1 MMVRVFRHHISL
13 YAILLAFSEMA
24 LFSLIAFVMANTVFR
39 NLDLSAHGIDL
50 NVLVAVLALSVF
62 VTVCSIGFYS
72 SRATLRGGFRATQWV
87 AAFLLVSF
95 VLGVIFLVLW
105 WLFNPGARFPVSGWI
120 TAVALYAV
128 AAVCVR
134 FLFEGVMRDRKML
147 RKRVLVLGTGTQ
159 AEKIHEVT
167 EGNKQNLFEIA
178 GYLSFGRKDESCD
191 VYPILSENLR
201 TDRYALADFA
211 SSNDIDEI
219 VVTLRDRRRPQGK
232 LGDGLPI
239 WEMMDCKLRGIQIT
253 EFANFWERELGKVD
267 LKTIRPSWIIFSDG
281 FRVSVPKRVVKRI
294 FDVVVSG
301 LFVLTMLPIMLLTII
316 AIKLDSRG
324 PIFYSQERVGRDGK
338 VFSVMK
344 FRSMRTDAEKA
355 GAQWAQKNDNRV
367 TRVGKFIRKTRIDE
381 IPQILNVLKGEM
393 SFVGPRPERP
403 VFVEELEEKVP
414 FYRERHRI
422 KPGITGWAQI
432 NYPYGATL
440 EDAHEKHA
448 FDLYYL
454 KNIGFFLDIVIL
466 IQTVRVVL
474 FGEGAR

>member
-24 LFSLIAFVMANTVFR
+24 LFSVAAFFMANITLR
-39 NLDLSAHGIDL
+39 DPGLDTGDIDL
-50 NVLVAVLALSVF
+50 NILVASLALSVF

-72 SRATLRGGFRATQWV
+72 RRVTMRGGFRATQWV
-87 AAFLLVSF
+87 AAFLIVSV
-95 VLGVIFLVLW
+95 VLGVVFLVHW
-105 WLFNPGARFPVSGWI
+105 WLFSPDLRFPLTGWG
-120 TAVALYAV
+120 
-128 AAVCVR
+128 AAVGIYALAAVMVR
-134 FLFEGVMRDRKML
+134 VVFDRLMRDRKVL
-147 RKRVLVLGTGTQ
+147 RKRVLVLGTGSQ
-159 AEKIHEVT
+159 AEKIYQVART
-167 EGNKQNLFEIA
+167 DDQKLFELV
-178 GYLSFGRKDESCD
+178 GFLSFGRSEERCD
-191 VYPILSENLR
+191 VQPVLSDNLR

-211 SSNDIDEI
+211 SANDVDEI
-219 VVTLRDRRRPQGK
+219 VVTLRDRRRPEGK

-239 WEMMDCKLRGIQIT
+239 WEMMDCKLRGIQVT

-281 FRVSVPKRVVKRI
+281 FRVSMGKRVVKRI
-294 FDVVVSG
+294 FDIAVSAM
-301 LFVLTMLPIMLLTII
+301 FVLTVLPIMLLTMI

-324 PIFYSQERVGRDGK
+324 PIFYSQERVGLDGRT
-338 VFSVMK
+338 FSVLK
-344 FRSMRTDAEKA
+344 FRSMRTDAEAK
-355 GAQWAQKNDNRV
+355 GAQWASKNDDRV
-367 TRVGKFIRKTRIDE
+367 TRVGRFIRKTRIDE

-403 VFVEELEEKVP
+403 VFVNDLDEKVP